1 MRTLGLIP
9 ARGGSKGVPRK
20 NVRPLGGKPLIAW
33 TIEAALASG
42 VIDRV
47 VVSTDD
53 EEIAGVGAAWGA
65 EIPFMRP
72 SRLAGDEAPG
82 IEVVRHALEQL
93 SGFDTLVLLQPT
105 SPLRTAADVT
115 AAVRLHEASQRRN
128 CIAMTEADDSPYWS
142 YYLGDGVLRP
152 VISHE
157 VPLRRQDLPHVVTV
171 NGAIYVANAVR
182 LAAQGSF
189 LQPDMVPYLMPRER
203 SVDIDTE
210 FDFQLCEF
218 LIRNISPCK

>member
-20 NVRPLGGKPLIAW
+20 NVRPLAGKPLIAW

-53 EEIAGVGAAWGA
+53 EEIASVGAAWGA

-72 SRLAGDEAPG
+72 PRLAGDETPS
-82 IEVVRHALEQL
+82 IDVVRHALEL
-93 SGFDTLVLLQPT
+93 LPDFDTLVLLQPT
-105 SPLRTAADVT
+105 SPLRTAEDVA
-115 AAVRLHEASQRRN
+115 AAVRLYGASQQRN
-128 CIAMTEADDSPYWS
+128 CIAMTEAADSPYWS
-142 YYLGDGVLRP
+142 YFLDQGALRP
-152 VISHE
+152 VIRLD
-157 VPLRRQDLPHVVTV
+157 VPLRRQDLPSVVTV
-171 NGAIYVANAVR
+171 NGAIYVANVR
-182 LAAQGSF
+182 RLVEQGSF
-189 LQPDMVPYLMPRER
+189 LQANMVPYLMPRER

-218 LIRNISPCK
+218 LIRNASPCK